1 MFIFQMCMSCMYGF
15 AQLFT
20 DEKIH
25 CSACLLFTPDGM
37 EEEEEDDDEADLRQ
51 IDCVVKDRLNLADWF
66 GEFRVF

>member
-1 MFIFQMCMSCMYGF
+1 MFIFQMCMSCMYRF

-37 EEEEEDDDEADLRQ
+37 EEEEEDEADLRQ
-51 IDCVVKDRLNLADWF
+51 IDCVVKDRLNRF